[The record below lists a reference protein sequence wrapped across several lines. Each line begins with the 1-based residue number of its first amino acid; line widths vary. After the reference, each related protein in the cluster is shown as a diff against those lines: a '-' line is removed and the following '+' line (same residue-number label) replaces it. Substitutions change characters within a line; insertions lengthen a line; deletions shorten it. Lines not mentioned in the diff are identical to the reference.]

1 MTIQQI
7 DFNAL
12 YQAHL
17 RACNRFNLP
26 ATKWDKKAAKM
37 AENLVGK
44 PSRYNQTLLEKI
56 AIDEDETVLD
66 IGCGPGTFA
75 LPLAQQCRAV
85 YALDY
90 SEGMLAQ
97 LSKFQQQLN
106 LSNITPLHYSWSD
119 DWAEVPVVDVV
130 LASRSTL
137 VDDLDDMIEK
147 LCAKAKKRVYLT
159 SVTQPHFLDE
169 AIFEAIGRDDCGF
182 PTYIYL
188 VNRLY
193 QKGILANVNFIESDS
208 GRFLG
213 ESFEDLLASVEF
225 SLGALTEEEKEK
237 LAAFYQAKMEKGE
250 PIKHGQTKWALIWW
264 EVSA

>member
-7 DFNAL
+7 DFNEL

-17 RACNRFNLP
+17 RACNHFNLP

-56 AIDEDETVLD
+56 AIGKDETVLD

-75 LPLAQQCRAV
+75 LPLAQQCLAV

-119 DWAEVPVVDVV
+119 DWTEVPAVDVV

-147 LCAKAKKRVYLT
+147 LCVKAKKRVYLT

-169 AIFEAIGRDDCGF
+169 AIFKAIGRDDCGF

-225 SLGALTEEEKEK
+225 SLGPLTEEEKEK
-237 LAAFYQAKMEKGE
+237 LASFYQAKMEKGE

-264 EVSA
+264 EVSP